1 MGKKLTGAL
10 ATAAA
15 VGVIATVG
23 SLPESNP
30 ADGLYP
36 PLSASRCD
44 GVHYSEI
51 VEEFTEAGFQNFE
64 YEVLDDIIFGII
76 THEGDV
82 ESISINGDPDFDTD
96 TLFPLDAVVSI
107 TYHTYPTDQAETTAS
122 ITETTA
128 AITGTTAAITETTAA
143 ITETTA
149 PVTRPPAVT
158 VAPKPTTPPTAAPVS
173 VQTLDIISVTSPIG
187 GGQKATLI
195 AKGKPNT
202 EYDIK
207 VVYSSGESKAKGLDN
222 MVSDASGNVRW
233 TWKVGNGTKPGTYTI
248 TVKGGGETDTI
259 EITVTD

>member
-51 VEEFTEAGFQNFE
+51 VSDFSEAGFYNFE
-64 YEVLDDIIFGII
+64 YDVIDDLVFGFL
-76 THEGDV
+76 TKDGDV
-82 ESISINGDPDFDTD
+82 ESVSINGDPDFSSS
-96 TLFPLDAVVSI
+96 TLFPTDATVTIS
-107 TYHTYPTDQAETTAS
+107 YHTFPEETTSEPDNDPVVYVSEGFAETS
-122 ITETTA
+122 PPPV
-128 AITGTTAAITETTAA
+128 
-143 ITETTA
+143 TTA
-149 PVTRPPAVT
+149 PAPETKAPVVTQ
-158 VAPKPTTPPTAAPVS
+158 APKPTTPPPAAPAS
-173 VQTLDIISVTSPIG
+173 VQTLDIISVTSPIE

-259 EITVTD
+259 EITVTE

>member
-44 GVHYSEI
+44 NVPYTEI

-107 TYHTYPTDQAETTAS
+107 TYHTYPTDQVE
-122 ITETTA
+122 
-128 AITGTTAAITETTAA
+128 TTAAITETTAA
-143 ITETTA
+143 ITGTTSAITGTTA
-149 PVTRPPAVT
+149 PVTQPPAVT
-158 VAPKPTTPPTAAPVS
+158 VAPKPTTPPPAAPVS

-187 GGQKATLI
+187 GGQNATLI

-248 TVKGGGETDTI
+248 TVKGVGETDTI

>member
-15 VGVIATVG
+15 VGVIATIGAVTDQQ
-23 SLPESNP
+23 P

-36 PLSASRCD
+36 PKSASRCD
-44 GVHYSEI
+44 NVPYTEI

-76 THEGDV
+76 THDGDV

-107 TYHTYPTDQAETTAS
+107 TYHTYPTDQAETTA
-122 ITETTA
+122 
-128 AITGTTAAITETTAA
+128 A

-149 PVTRPPAVT
+149 PVTQPPETEPPAPVTQPPAVT
-158 VAPKPTTPPTAAPVS
+158 EAPKPVTPPPVVTEAPKQV
-173 VQTLDIISVTSPIG
+173 LDILSVSSPIKC
-187 GGQKATLI
+187 GQNATLS

-202 EYDIK
+202 TYDIK
-207 VVYSSGESKAKGLDN
+207 VVYSSGESSAKGLEDKT
-222 MVSDASGNVRW
+222 SSASGNVSW
-233 TWKVGNGTKPGTYTI
+233 TWKVGAKTKPGTYTI

-259 EITVTD
+259 TITITE